1 MIKKEASISESFEVL
16 DLATNGDWIN
26 GVNAPK
32 MVVRVG
38 GAGDLHF
45 IGVEDG
51 DKETTYPVVPGVYL
65 WNLKKIFADSTATDI
80 LIER

>member
-1 MIKKEASISESFEVL
+1 MIKRESSLGGAFELL
-16 DLATNGDWIN
+16 DLATNGDWDN
-26 GVNAPK
+26 GETSRP

-38 GAGDLHF
+38 GAGTLHF
-45 IGVEDG
+45 IGKEDG
-51 DKETTYPVVPGVYL
+51 DKETTYTVASGVYL